1 MKKEQL
7 VNDILNILQADAP
20 ENKQASKADALV
32 RAARAGIEQAPP
44 IAVWQGIQANIAAGQ
59 GAPSLLQRFKDLFS
73 TPAGPVFAVALVAII
88 GTAFFLMNRATLPA
102 QVPLIEITAAK
113 PQKAGTVIVAQGMR
127 IEAMS
132 GGSIERV
139 TGKAE
144 KIVLQSGNWS
154 VALKHA
160 ELARPTQFI
169 FPGGALEPLG
179 TAFTIDISASGT
191 AVNLTEGKIRL
202 MEFDATAKSWRT
214 REVTAPFAGLVGAQP
229 IERELPEAPKAAE
242 EPRQLSKFA
251 RFAGKN
257 VLVELKNGDRLSGKV
272 IGTSAGKIVLEGS
285 GGKMTVREGDILSVA
300 AN

>member
-7 VNDILNILQADAP
+7 ANDILNLLQADSTA
-20 ENKQASKADALV
+20 EAQGSKATAIV

-59 GAPSLLQRFKDLFS
+59 AAPNLLQRLKDLFS
-73 TPAGPVFAVALVAII
+73 TPAAPVFAVALVAII
-88 GTAFFLMNRATLPA
+88 GTAFFLMNQATLPV

-127 IEAMS
+127 VEAMS
-132 GGSIERV
+132 GGTIERV
-139 TGKAE
+139 TGTSE

-160 ELARPTQFI
+160 ELAQPTQFI

-179 TAFTIDISASGT
+179 TAFTIDISARGT

-202 MEFDATAKSWRT
+202 MEFDAVAKS
-214 REVTAPFAGLVGAQP
+214 
-229 IERELPEAPKAAE
+229 
-242 EPRQLSKFA
+242 
-251 RFAGKN
+251 
-257 VLVELKNGDRLSGKV
+257 
-272 IGTSAGKIVLEGS
+272 
-285 GGKMTVREGDILSVA
+285 
-300 AN
+300 